1 MAYDYD
7 EQNIFAR
14 ILRGE
19 IPNRTVADTEHTLAS
34 VERILARNPD
44 PGEAPEAAGQLRALV
59 LQMAADGNPRRTDPM
74 REILARLGDKWSPL
88 LLMMLRTGSF
98 RHATLRRLV
107 GVISS
112 EGDISQR
119 MLTLRLR
126 ALERDGLIRRRV
138 ISTTP
143 SAVMYSLT
151 DAGHGL
157 VAHPGRCL
165 WRPVWRTDPRLRV
178 GQGR

>member
-1 MAYDYD
+1 M
-7 EQNIFAR
+7 
-14 ILRGE
+14 
-19 IPNRTVADTEHTLAS
+19 TVKHLEHTLAS
-34 VERILARNPD
+34 VDRILARNPD
-44 PGEAPEAAGQLRALV
+44 PTEAPEAAGLLRALV
-59 LQMAADGNPRRTDPM
+59 LEMAADGNPSRSDPM

-88 LLMMLRTGSF
+88 LLMLLRTGSF

-138 ISTTP
+138 LSTVP

-157 VAHPGRCL
+157 VAHL
-165 WRPVWRTDPRLRV
+165 DALNAWTRTHSEAIRVAQAHFAARSPRAAEDAD
-178 GQGR
+178 

>member
-1 MAYDYD
+1 MA
-7 EQNIFAR
+7 FKH
-14 ILRGE
+14 
-19 IPNRTVADTEHTLAS
+19 TEHTLAS

-44 PGEAPEAAGQLRALV
+44 PGEAPEAAGLLRALV

-88 LLMMLRTGSF
+88 LLLLLRTGSF

-107 GVISS
+107 GVISA

-157 VAHPGRCL
+157 VAHL
-165 WRPVWRTDPRLRV
+165 DALNAWTRTHSDAIHAAQARFAASAAR
-178 GQGR
+178 GAHDDGD

>member
-1 MAYDYD
+1 MA
-7 EQNIFAR
+7 AKH
-14 ILRGE
+14 
-19 IPNRTVADTEHTLAS
+19 TEHTLAS

-157 VAHPGRCL
+157 VAHL
-165 WRPVWRTDPRLRV
+165 DALNAWTRTHSGAIHAAQARFAANAARGAHDD
-178 GQGR
+178 GE